1 MKYKKR
7 AILIGSILVIIGI
20 TGLVAWKLVQRYS
33 KSYNDWVDRKNYEE
47 LCAVLVSDDVDRIYF
62 CKPYQYLP
70 DQTIPSVFHPVTNQ
84 DVFKTLEYRGSAWN
98 TGTAPY
104 NSVYSVR
111 VWLKSHGDEIEL
123 STEGTD
129 QFRVYY
135 KERLFYVSSPEL
147 YQSISDTL
155 GWIR

>member
-62 CKPYQYLP
+62 CKPYQYL
-70 DQTIPSVFHPVTNQ
+70 
-84 DVFKTLEYRGSAWN
+84 
-98 TGTAPY
+98 
-104 NSVYSVR
+104 
-111 VWLKSHGDEIEL
+111 L
-123 STEGTD
+123 S
-129 QFRVYY
+129 
-135 KERLFYVSSPEL
+135 L
-147 YQSISDTL
+147 IH
-155 GWIR
+155 I

>member
-47 LCAVLVSDDVDRIYF
+47 LCAVLVSDDVDRIFF

-70 DQTIPSVFHPVTNQ
+70 DQTIPSVWYPVTNQ

-98 TGTAPY
+98 TDSYDAVLY
-104 NSVYSVR
+104 FVNVR
-111 VWLKSHGDEIEL
+111 LKSHGDEIEL

-135 KERLFYVSSPEL
+135 KGRLFYVSSPEL